1 MLTIPVLLVDDSE
14 FDRMYTTAILGRTG
28 LPWAVQECESGA
40 EALKAIAQAPGLT
53 ALILLDINMPGMD
66 GFEFLAAF
74 ERLPEALRG
83 DTAVVV
89 MSSSP
94 LDTDRQRALAHAVVK
109 DYVVKPL
116 TLAQAQRLA
125 RHPRVA
131 PA

>member
-1 MLTIPVLLVDDSE
+1 MLTLPVLLVDDSE
-14 FDRMYTTAILGRTG
+14 FDRMYTAVILGRTG

-40 EALKAIAQAPGLT
+40 DALKAIAQAPTPL

-66 GFEFLAAF
+66 GFEFLDAF
-74 ERLPEALRG
+74 ERLPQALRG
-83 DTAVVV
+83 NTVVV
-89 MSSSP
+89 MMSSSP

-125 RHPRVA
+125 QHPRVA